1 MRRTQFLLQIAA
13 ILLLVLRHLYV
24 ERVFQR
30 FVENRGFS
38 PGAAVSSKGEN
49 WKSGLGFLDW

>member
-49 WKSGLGFLDW
+49 